1 MRYDDEHK
9 EKTRQKLLKEAA
21 KAIRAEGPHRV
32 GVAGV
37 MAKAGLT
44 HGGFYAHF
52 ASRDE
57 LIAEAIGKMFE
68 DAGRRFTHESEG
80 REPAQALA
88 AYIDFYLSPAHR
100 DAPATGCPLPSLSAD
115 LPRMTEL
122 ARERFGRGVAG
133 LTGKVADKLQLTGH
147 SDANA
152 LAASTVA
159 ELVGALSLSRAV
171 ADPVQ
176 SDAILDNS
184 RAALKVRLGLEMH

>member
-1 MRYDDEHK
+1 MRYDAEHK
-9 EKTRQKLLKEAA
+9 EKTRQKVLKEAA

-32 GVAGV
+32 GVAAV

-52 ASRDE
+52 ASKDE

-68 DAGRRFTHESEG
+68 DAGRRFAHESEG
-80 REPAQALA
+80 RTPAQALA

-100 DAPATGCPLPSLSAD
+100 DAPAIGCPLPSLSAD
-115 LPRMTEL
+115 LPRMTDL

-133 LTGKVADKLQLTGH
+133 LIGKVEGKLQAMGRPE
-147 SDANA
+147 AEA
-152 LAASTVA
+152 LASSAVT
-159 ELVGALSLSRAV
+159 ELVGAISLSRAV
-171 ADPVQ
+171 ADPAQ

-184 RAALKVRLGLEMH
+184 RTALKQRLGLEIH